1 MLLPYLQPYLQPN
14 SFSSPTQ
21 LILFL
26 QNQLSYHLLW
36 EVFSKLSFGK
46 LSPPGLI
53 GCLLSVL
60 SLGSASPSTFLPL
73 DSTALVLKPSLLLVS
88 PNQHGHRAGAQQVII
103 YLFFYLSTFKL
114 LYVHCWG
121 PGIEPRPCI
130 SSSHQPYL
138 SRMIMFL
145 LLLRRLSLREVK

>member
-14 SFSSPTQ
+14 SSSSPNQ

-26 QNQLSYHLLW
+26 QNQLNYHLLW

-73 DSTALVLKPSLLLVS
+73 DSTTLVLKPSLLLVS

-103 YLFFYLSTFKL
+103 YLFFYLSTFNCCM
-114 LYVHCWG
+114 YIVG
-121 PGIEPRPCI
+121 G
-130 SSSHQPYL
+130 QAL
-138 SRMIMFL
+138 SQDLAFPPPTNPIC
-145 LLLRRLSLREVK
+145 RE